1 MVEKGPMARQ
11 PTKLD
16 YASPTQFKFGIH
28 QLPLVEYFITAVDLP
43 DIALATTV
51 MNTPFKDIPIPG
63 EKLTYGPLSITFLV
77 DEYLENYISLHDWI
91 TGLGFPEKRSQ
102 FSQFRD
108 TTSNTPAK
116 AGNQRPVDRIGSAT
130 PDAALYSDGYLMLLS
145 NKNNPVVQIDFQDM
159 FPTTIGALSYSQA
172 ATDVDYLTMTASF
185 EYKIFTL
192 TTL

>member
-1 MVEKGPMARQ
+1 MLQ
-11 PTKLD
+11 
-16 YASPTQFKFGIH
+16 
-28 QLPLVEYFITAVDLP
+28 
-43 DIALATTV
+43 
-51 MNTPFKDIPIPG
+51 
-63 EKLTYGPLSITFLV
+63 
-77 DEYLENYISLHDWI
+77 YLENYISLHDWI
-91 TGLGFPEKRSQ
+91 TGLGFTEKRSQ

-116 AGNQRPVDRIGSAT
+116 AGNQPPVDRIGSAT

>member
-1 MVEKGPMARQ
+1 MVENGPMARQ

-43 DIALATTV
+43 DIALGTTV

-77 DEYLENYISLHDWI
+77 DEYLENYISLHDWM

-116 AGNQRPVDRIGSAT
+116 AGNQPPVDRIGSAT

-172 ATDVDYLTMTASF
+172 ATDVDYLTTDITF
-185 EYKIFTL
+185 KYKLYEIAL
-192 TTL
+192 L

>member
-28 QLPLVEYFITAVDLP
+28 QLPLVEYFVTAVDLP

-77 DEYLENYISLHDWI
+77 DEYLENYISLHDWM

-116 AGNQRPVDRIGSAT
+116 AGNQPAVDRIGSAT

>member
-1 MVEKGPMARQ
+1 MVENGPMARQ

-28 QLPLVEYFITAVDLP
+28 QLPLVEYFVTAVDLP
-43 DIALATTV
+43 DIALGTTV

-63 EKLTYGPLSITFLV
+63 EKLTYGPLTITFLI
-77 DEYLENYISLHDWI
+77 DEYMENYISLHDWI

-116 AGNQRPVDRIGSAT
+116 SGNQPAEDRIGSAI